1 MMFRQAL
8 LAIAAGAAALLLA
21 ACGGGGSGG
30 GGQSLSAEEFRQQ
43 ADAICKQ
50 YEDKLSELD
59 SPSSL
64 DDLGDF
70 VDKAVPIIAEGN
82 DKLAELEAPDDLSAD
97 WARAMELQDEN
108 LQVARDLQKAI
119 DDNDTARVQE
129 LVSKLDTT
137 DAESTRLARKVGLEN
152 CGQQNQ

>member
-1 MMFRQAL
+1 VRSGI
-8 LAIAAGAAALLLA
+8 AIAAAFFLA
-21 ACGGGGSGG
+21 ACGGGGGGG
-30 GGQSLSAEEFRQQ
+30 GGQSQFRQQ

-50 YEDKLSELD
+50 YEGKLNELG

-70 VDKAVPIIAEGN
+70 IDKAVPIIAEGN
-82 DKLAELEAPDDLSAD
+82 NKLAELEAPEDLSDD

-119 DDNDTARVQE
+119 HGNDTARVQE
-129 LVSKLDTT
+129 LVSKLGAT
-137 DAESTRLARKVGLEN
+137 DAESTRLARNVGLEN